1 MFNLYPVKKLSTINN
16 ARAIFLMELCET
28 TYINISAHLYNII
41 AESTKTTSRSK
52 LVVLNL
58 IMRILHENGVETPQ
72 HIGPMPL
79 TSLINSQTILRSRIQ
94 IPGDEHAREPKEAP
108 LVDIEIEVEGEQPLP
123 RHGGGQGRNR
133 ASYLRGL
140 MVFGM

>member
-1 MFNLYPVKKLSTINN
+1 M
-16 ARAIFLMELCET
+16 
-28 TYINISAHLYNII
+28 
-41 AESTKTTSRSK
+41 
-52 LVVLNL
+52 
-58 IMRILHENGVETPQ
+58 ETPQ
-72 HIGPMPL
+72 HI
-79 TSLINSQTILRSRIQ
+79 SLMTPSPSINTETILRSRIQ